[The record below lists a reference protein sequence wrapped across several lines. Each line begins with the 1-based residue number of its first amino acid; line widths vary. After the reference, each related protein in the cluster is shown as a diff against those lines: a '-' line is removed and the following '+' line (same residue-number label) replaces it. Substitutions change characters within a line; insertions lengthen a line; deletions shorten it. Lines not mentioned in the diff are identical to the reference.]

1 MDESRR
7 PPELAVSLPSPPA
20 APPRPRFSRRG
31 FPSRRVRV
39 GYFVAHL
46 FLPLSYALILPF
58 FPYSHPSF
66 LPSFPI
72 SLREQKRRRKKEKK
86 RRRKKKRGKTTPQK
100 NSNQKFSPVGRT
112 QEEKNPPT
120 KKRKIRKISPRN
132 RGKGHKKRKTPK
144 DEDERTL
151 KPPDSDLLGW
161 WRRVFVPAR
170 NVAMRLHTRNDKGK
184 KVLPSKC

>member
-72 SLREQKRRRKKEKK
+72 SLREQKRRRKKREEEEEKEEK
-86 RRRKKKRGKTTPQK
+86 GEDNAPEEFKPKILTRREDPRG
-100 NSNQKFSPVGRT
+100 
-112 QEEKNPPT
+112 KNPPT

-170 NVAMRLHTRNDKGK
+170 KCCHAPAHSKRQRK
-184 KVLPSKC
+184 KSVTK